1 MARAAGTS
9 PAALK
14 PSSPAAAPRRTSRRG
29 RRAPARPAEESQA
42 DGGDSDDEKGEK
54 RPPRLPKLSDGD
66 LAAAYQRKL
75 AAAANDAT
83 TAPGFSQHRGGLR
96 AHLPHSGE
104 EVIFY
109 GGIIDILQQYGT

>member
-1 MARAAGTS
+1 MNERSHSRSCSRNSASLTAS
-9 PAALK
+9 P
-14 PSSPAAAPRRTSRRG
+14 SAPRTPRAGETS
-29 RRAPARPAEESQA
+29 AEESQA

-54 RPPRLPKLSDGD
+54 RPPQLPKLSDGD

-109 GGIIDILQQYGT
+109 GGIIDILQQYVT

>member
-1 MARAAGTS
+1 MPSR
-9 PAALK
+9 LEK
-14 PSSPAAAPRRTSRRG
+14 PP
-29 RRAPARPAEESQA
+29 Q
-42 DGGDSDDEKGEK
+42 
-54 RPPRLPKLSDGD
+54 LPKLSDGD

-109 GGIIDILQQYGT
+109 GGIIDILQQYVT